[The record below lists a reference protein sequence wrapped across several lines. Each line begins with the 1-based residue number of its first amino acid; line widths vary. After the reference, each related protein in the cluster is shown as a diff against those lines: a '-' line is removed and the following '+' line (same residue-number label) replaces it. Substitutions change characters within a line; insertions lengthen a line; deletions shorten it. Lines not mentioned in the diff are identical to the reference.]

1 MPRRRSNRKHKV
13 PRRRSNRKHKV
24 LILTEDL
31 ELPLLLTEEVP
42 VNRHMRSVLMAVCLA
57 MVVTLLVNIKLE
69 FERQRI
75 GVIDGSPVFEYKWV
89 RPWEAEVFILP
100 RPKPTAPYEEH
111 YDVPQDQP
119 QKKKFLTVWRVIR
132 IAMQIYN

>member
-1 MPRRRSNRKHKV
+1 MPRRRRKPK
-13 PRRRSNRKHKV
+13 RKQKV
-24 LILTEDL
+24 LLLTEDL
-31 ELPLLLTEEVP
+31 EMPLLLTDQLP
-42 VNRHMRSVLMAVCLA
+42 VNRHMRSVLMALCLA

-100 RPKPTAPYEEH
+100 QPKPTAPYEEH